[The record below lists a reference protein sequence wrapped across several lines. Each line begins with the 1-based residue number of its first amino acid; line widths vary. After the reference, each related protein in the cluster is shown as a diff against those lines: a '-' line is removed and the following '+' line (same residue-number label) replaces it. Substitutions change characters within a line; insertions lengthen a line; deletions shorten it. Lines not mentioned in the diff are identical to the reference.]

1 MAKQTTTGK
10 HRQTVS
16 VGSCGFRAVRCMQ
29 LCKRFWWVVLI
40 VVAILLGT
48 GFGVGEYATSR
59 PSFCGSCHV
68 MESYYDSWEHDVH
81 SKEGVLCV
89 DCHYAPGQKTTIA
102 AKLRGLS
109 QLSRYVA
116 GAFGETRPRGHVS
129 SDSCAT
135 SECHPS
141 GSFETNELTLNSH
154 VSETTCE
161 TIKPFT
167 HEPHFGELDFGS
179 SLQCA
184 TCHEHRAGE
193 EHLATYKQACYL
205 CHFNQKQ
212 FNTERASCL
221 SCHEVPDVVIH
232 ETADANPI
240 THQVLIDRGTSCV
253 GCHRDVVHGGG
264 PVFPERCKTCHDQP
278 DMLQILPGSFGE
290 CEHETESQ
298 QSECET
304 CKATH
309 EFQFKM
315 HKAHVEP
322 QAANCFDCHLEISH
336 QIVEQPLRA
345 NLDDCRSCHHNTH
358 DATLALL
365 EGRTS
370 VAHDAE
376 VITPFLMGSV
386 NAVCDSCHIVESIT
400 ELHATVNRAD
410 NESCSSCHGSQYKAY
425 DVAREVANRE
435 ETEALE
441 LANEARVILQEAL
454 LPESDELEFAQAL
467 DEADNTLDYVRAAGA
482 MHNPKTASELL
493 NGVMDVYEDTID
505 AITKIGS
512 EHLEGDSQ

>member
-1 MAKQTTTGK
+1 MAKETTSK
-10 HRQTVS
+10 ASKQTVA
-16 VGSCGFRAVRCMQ
+16 VGSCGLRVFRCMHF
-29 LCKRFWWVVLI
+29 CKRFWWVVVI
-40 VVAILLGT
+40 VIIVLLGT

-135 SECHPS
+135 SECHPD
-141 GSFETNELTLNSH
+141 GSFETKELKLNSY
-154 VSETTCE
+154 VSETKSE

-167 HEPHFGELDFGS
+167 HEPHFGELDFGA

-212 FNTERASCL
+212 FNTESATCL
-221 SCHEVPDVVIH
+221 SCHDVPDVVIH

-240 THQVLIDRGTSCV
+240 THQVLLDRGTSCV

-264 PVFPERCKTCHDQP
+264 PVFPERCSTCHDQP

-290 CEHETESQ
+290 CEHETEEQ
-298 QSECET
+298 KTDCAT
-304 CKATH
+304 CKATR
-309 EFQFKM
+309 EFANKM
-315 HKAHVEP
+315 HKHHVEP

-336 QIVEQPLRA
+336 KLVEQPLRA

-365 EGRTS
+365 EGRAS
-370 VAHDAE
+370 LAHDAK
-376 VITPFLMGSV
+376 VIKPFLMGSV

-400 ELHATVNRAD
+400 ELHSTVDRAD

-425 DVAREVANRE
+425 DVAREVAIRE
-435 ETEALE
+435 EQEAQE
-441 LANEARVILQEAL
+441 LAQEARDVLRDTAL
-454 LPESDELEFAQAL
+454 PASNKESFTISL
-467 DEADNTLDYVRAAGA
+467 DEADKTLEYVRAAGA

-493 NGVMDVYEDTID
+493 NCVMDVYEDTID
-505 AITKIGS
+505 AITEIAR
-512 EHLEGDSQ
+512 EQREGNSP

>member
-1 MAKQTTTGK
+1 MPKQLTKGK
-10 HRQTVS
+10 VTETIV
-16 VGSCGFRAVRCMQ
+16 VGRCGLRLVRFFRF
-29 LCKRFWWVVLI
+29 CKRFWFILLI
-40 VVAILLGT
+40 VLFILLGS
-48 GFGVGEYATSR
+48 GFGVSEYATSR

-68 MESYYDSWEHDVH
+68 METYYDSWEHDVH

-89 DCHYAPGQKTTIA
+89 DCHYAPGQKTTLA

-141 GSFETNELTLNSH
+141 GSFETNELELNRH
-154 VSETTCE
+154 VSETKSD

-167 HEPHFGELDFGS
+167 HEPHFGELDFGAT
-179 SLQCA
+179 LQCA
-184 TCHEHRAGE
+184 TCHEHRAGK

-212 FNTERASCL
+212 FNTERAACL
-221 SCHEVPDVVIH
+221 SCHDVPDVVIH

-240 THQVLIDRGTSCV
+240 THQVLIDRGATCN

-264 PVFPERCKTCHDQP
+264 PVFAERCRTCHDQP

-290 CEHETESQ
+290 CAHETDELKK
-298 QSECET
+298 ECST
-304 CKATH
+304 CIAT
-309 EFQFKM
+309 EKFQLRM
-315 HKAHVEP
+315 HKSHVEP
-322 QAANCFDCHLEISH
+322 QAANCFDCHLEMSH
-336 QIVEQPLRA
+336 KLVEQPLRA
-345 NLDDCRSCHHNTH
+345 NLDDCRSCHNNTH

-365 EGRTS
+365 EGRAGL
-370 VAHDAE
+370 AHDAK
-376 VITPFLMGSV
+376 VIKPFLMGSV
-386 NAVCDSCHIVESIT
+386 NAVCDSCHMVESIT

-410 NESCSSCHGSQYKAY
+410 RESCSSCHGSQYKAY
-425 DVAREVANRE
+425 DVSRDVASRE
-435 ETEALE
+435 EQEALE
-441 LANEARVILQEAL
+441 LSNEARAVYKDATLSETDSL
-454 LPESDELEFAQAL
+454 TFKLTL
-467 DEADNTLDYVRAAGA
+467 DEADETLHFVRAAGA

-505 AITKIGS
+505 AITEIAR
-512 EHLEGDSQ
+512 EQREGDSS